1 MSSGAKHIV
10 TEFELGG
17 GRMFVLKFCD
27 NPNDP
32 ILIPGQVSYSDTFE
46 DEFISQS
53 KALDKFIYL
62 VDMYRIIESCASD
75 LVNVSID
82 ETEEFWKI
90 NKLLLNY
97 VNSVYSY
104 KEFVNSY
111 DPPLKK
117 ITEHYYKQK
126 KWYRF
131 VCDYR
136 NRVIHQSIIIKDYCP
151 ESKDIFVDL
160 DEVIEIQEGFQF
172 KNEHQQK
179 NSEKFKD
186 ILEELKKESK
196 VINGKNYLSMKY
208 VVVCANEEIR
218 GMKDE
223 VLLFAFNKGVK
234 PVLEWLISLIP
245 IVDGNFKYAF
255 IVNEENFPDGVY
267 EPNYALEDFYRRMFK
282 CLGVENLISK
292 EIDNLFKQHKYDNF
306 FD

>member
-1 MSSGAKHIV
+1 
-10 TEFELGG
+10 
-17 GRMFVLKFCD
+17 MFVLEFCD
-27 NPNDP
+27 NPNNP
-32 ILIPGQVSYSDTFE
+32 ILISGLVSYSDTFE
-46 DEFISQS
+46 YEFISRS

-62 VDMYRIIESCASD
+62 VDMHRIIESCASE

-82 ETEEFWKI
+82 EIEEFWKI
-90 NKLLLNY
+90 NKCLMNY
-97 VNSVYSY
+97 VNAVYSY

-117 ITEHYYKQK
+117 ITEHYYHQK

-136 NRVIHQSIIIKDYCP
+136 NRVIHQSTIIKDYCP
-151 ESKDIFVDL
+151 GSKDIFVDL

-172 KNEHQQK
+172 KNDYQRK
-179 NSEKFKD
+179 NSEKVKGV
-186 ILEELKKESK
+186 LEELKKESK

-208 VVVCANEEIR
+208 VAVCANEEIR
-218 GMKDE
+218 LMKDE

-255 IVNEENFPDGVY
+255 IVNKENLPDAVY
-267 EPNYALEDFYRRMFK
+267 EPNYVLENFYSRMFK
-282 CLGVENLISK
+282 CLGAENPISK
-292 EIDNLFKQHKYDNF
+292 EIANLFKQHKYDNF
-306 FD
+306 FG

>member
-1 MSSGAKHIV
+1 M

-17 GRMFVLKFCD
+17 GSMFVLEFCD
-27 NPNDP
+27 NPNNP

-46 DEFISQS
+46 YEFISQS

-62 VDMYRIIESCASD
+62 VDMYRIIESCASE

-90 NKLLLNY
+90 NKFLLNY
-97 VNSVYSY
+97 VNSIFSY

-117 ITEHYYKQK
+117 ITEHYYQQK

-131 VCDYR
+131 VCEYR
-136 NRVIHQSIIIKDYCP
+136 NRVIHQSTIIKDYCP
-151 ESKDIFVDL
+151 GSKDIFVDL
-160 DEVIEIQEGFQF
+160 DDVIEIQEGFQF
-172 KNEHQQK
+172 KNDYQRK
-179 NSEKFKD
+179 NSEKFKG

-196 VINGKNYLSMKY
+196 VRKGKNYLSMKY
-208 VVVCANEEIR
+208 VVICANEEIR
-218 GMKDE
+218 EMKDE
-223 VLLFAFNKGVK
+223 VLLIAFNKGVK

-255 IVNEENFPDGVY
+255 IVNKESSPDSVY
-267 EPNYALEDFYRRMFK
+267 EPNYVLEDFYRKMFK

-292 EIDNLFKQHKYDNF
+292 EITNLFKQYKYENF